1 MDSIVSLILVALYAI
16 MFLCTITLGIAHLI
30 MGYIGIIGLLV
41 VFFLAYGILFLLIS
55 QWKEY
60 KQELNK

>member
-1 MDSIVSLILVALYAI
+1 MDSIVSLILLALYAI
-16 MFLCTITLGIAHLI
+16 MLLCAITLGIAHLI
-30 MGYIGIIGLLV
+30 MGYIGIVGILV

>member
-1 MDSIVSLILVALYAI
+1 MDSIVSLILVALYTI

-30 MGYIGIIGLLV
+30 MGYIGIVGILV

-60 KQELNK
+60 KHTIND

>member
-16 MFLCTITLGIAHLI
+16 MFLFTITLGIAHLI
-30 MGYIGIIGLLV
+30 MGYIGIVGILV
-41 VFFLAYGILFLLIS
+41 VFFLAQCILFLLIS

-60 KQELNK
+60 KHTIND